1 MFSLKKRKKKTKKKK
16 PTFFS
21 FRKFGLSNNIAS
33 RVIIFAISKTL
44 SSVDVT
50 NSGY

>member
-1 MFSLKKRKKKTKKKK
+1 MFSLKKRKTKTNKEADI
-16 PTFFS
+16 FS